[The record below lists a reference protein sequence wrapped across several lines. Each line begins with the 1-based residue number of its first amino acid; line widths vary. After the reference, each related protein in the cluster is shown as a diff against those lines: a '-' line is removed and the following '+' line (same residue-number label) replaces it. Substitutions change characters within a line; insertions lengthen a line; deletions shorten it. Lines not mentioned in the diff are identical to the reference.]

1 MVLAPTRATEHA
13 PGVVAVPFVLSRIWS
28 DLLLVVVGRR
38 HSANGFL
45 AGFDRWDGRW
55 YSWIAA
61 HGYVALPHAQHHQ
74 TPWPF
79 FPLFPVVTRI
89 VSSSGLSV
97 QLAGIV
103 VNHVAFF
110 AALVAVFASR
120 RVTRPARGMDYA
132 VWVSAVV
139 RSVVF
144 SMAYPSAIFLA
155 ASAWAF
161 LWAER
166 GQDLPAG
173 LAAGAAAL
181 VRPDGLIVALIL
193 VWTNRCDL
201 RRTVA
206 LAVPAVIALGAWV
219 LFNLQRT
226 EDALRFFH
234 AKKAWHEVTLP
245 TLLGHPTPNAVLHL
259 FVAAL
264 AAGLVVAA
272 DAYPAVLVVVHWL
285 VPDTVP
291 RVGSHRHSTLATDC
305 FPPAVA
311 AGALLERRS
320 RLATVAV
327 VTGLAFGEGRVGD
340 VLHRPRLPDMK
351 SEASLQ
357 LPRSRVSASSET
369 AATTGT
375 SSRPLV

>member
-1 MVLAPTRATEHA
+1 MGTWRCHMHNIT
-13 PGVVAVPFVLSRIWS
+13 
-28 DLLLVVVGRR
+28 RR
-38 HSANGFL
+38 H
-45 AGFDRWDGRW
+45 GR
-55 YSWIAA
+55 SSRSS
-61 HGYVALPHAQHHQ
+61 
-74 TPWPF
+74 
-79 FPLFPVVTRI
+79 PVVTTI

-110 AALVAVFASR
+110 AVLVAVFRLASR
-120 RVTRPARGMDYA
+120 HTPGRVASIA
-132 VWVSAVV
+132 VWVCAFGPLAF
-139 RSVVF
+139 VF

-173 LAAGAAAL
+173 LATGAAAL

-193 VWTNRCDL
+193 VWTDRRDL

-272 DAYPAVLVVVHWL
+272 R
-285 VPDTVP
+285 
-291 RVGSHRHSTLATDC
+291 RVIPPSWSWFTGLYLTPSLALGVIGMARYATDC

-327 VTGLAFGEGRVGD
+327 VTGLAF
-340 VLHRPRLPDMK
+340 
-351 SEASLQ
+351 SEVASVMFFIARGSLI
-357 LPRSRVSASSET
+357 
-369 AATTGT
+369 
-375 SSRPLV
+375 

>member
-1 MVLAPTRATEHA
+1 LDRDLVIAPTRATGQA
-13 PGVVAVPFVLSRIWS
+13 SSAVAVPFVLSRIWS
-28 DLLLVVVGRR
+28 DLLLVLVGRR
-38 HSANGFL
+38 HGANGFL

-79 FPLFPVVTRI
+79 FPLFPIVTRI
-89 VSSSGLSV
+89 VSTSGLSV

-110 AALVAVFASR
+110 VALVAIFCLASR
-120 RVTRPARGMDYA
+120 HASGRAASIA
-132 VWVSAVV
+132 VWVCAFGPLAF
-139 RSVVF
+139 VF

-161 LWAER
+161 LWADR
-166 GQDLPAG
+166 AQDLTAG

-193 VWTNRCDL
+193 VWANRRDL

-206 LAVPAVIALGAWV
+206 LAAPAVIALSAWA

-259 FVAAL
+259 FAASLAVGLVL
-264 AAGLVVAA
+264 AARRVIPRSWSWFTGLYLAPSLALGVIGLAR
-272 DAYPAVLVVVHWL
+272 Y
-285 VPDTVP
+285 
-291 RVGSHRHSTLATDC
+291 ATDC
-305 FPPAVA
+305 FPPVIA

-320 RLATVAV
+320 NRVTVTVITALALIQVASV
-327 VTGLAFGEGRVGD
+327 MFFIARG
-340 VLHRPRLPDMK
+340 
-351 SEASLQ
+351 SL
-357 LPRSRVSASSET
+357 L
-369 AATTGT
+369 
-375 SSRPLV
+375 